1 MQVHHL
7 TTAILRITRRDFTAT
22 LVGVAMLSLG
32 CGDSTGPTTCCPDT
46 GGPPAGGPTTG
57 AIQVVVQTGGASR
70 DVDHDGYTMSI
81 DGGPDQVLAIQA
93 TVTIADLPAGNHL
106 VRLGDVASNC
116 SVGGTNP
123 RSVDV
128 VAGSNAAAPS
138 VVSFFVLCIQGTES
152 IQVSTATSGPDP
164 DPDGYSVTVS
174 GVIAGHLPPNGTLGI
189 PGIPQ
194 GQVLVGLSAVS
205 TNCVVDGDNPRMV
218 NVTSGP
224 AADVA
229 FVIRCLTPGALQ
241 VTTATTGVH
250 LDPNGYSLEIHV
262 QGSSSAVAQ
271 TAVPTNGTATVSGL
285 LPGNYLL
292 TLFDVAPNCD
302 VVVPGPRPATVIS
315 GSATPITLDISCVAP
330 GEFAYASIGGANTDI
345 YIISSDGTGAYRV
358 TSQPGSDV
366 DPAWSPD
373 GSRIAFTSE
382 RDGNREIY
390 VMNANGTNP
399 VRLTN
404 TLASDYRPAWSPDG
418 ARIAF
423 VSTRDGNPEIYVMSA
438 DGANPVRL
446 TTYAGY
452 DADPSWSP
460 DGGRIAFSSDR
471 DGSVGIW
478 VMNAD
483 GSGLTRLTTNI
494 GGDLQP
500 AWSPDGT
507 RIAFSRASAGNSD
520 IFVVNPDG
528 SGLKQLTHGIDNA
541 ADPSWSPN
549 GRKIVLAATPKSC
562 DPWWFDPCD
571 PYIVVVSSADGTSN
585 SLLTTFAFNPAW
597 RP

>member
-1 MQVHHL
+1 MRV
-7 TTAILRITRRDFTAT
+7 TTDHYAAASLGLAAV
-22 LVGVAMLSLG
+22 LALG
-32 CGDSTGPTTCCPDT
+32 CGDSTAPTI
-46 GGPPAGGPTTG
+46 GGAPGGPTTG
-57 AIQVVVQTGGASR
+57 AIKVVVETVGASS
-70 DVDHDGYTMSI
+70 DLDPDGYTMSI
-81 DGGPDQVLAIQA
+81 DGGPDQILTSQA
-93 TVTIADLPAGNHL
+93 SLTIADLPAGNHV
-106 VRLGDVASNC
+106 VRLGGVAPNC

-123 RSVDV
+123 RSVNV
-128 VAGSNAAAPS
+128 VPSWNAAAPS
-138 VVSFFVLCIQGTES
+138 PVSFVVSCAPSPGS

-164 DPDGYSVTVS
+164 DPDGYSVTVAE
-174 GVIAGHLPPNGTLGI
+174 VIAGHLPPNGTLGI
-189 PGIPQ
+189 TGIRQ

-205 TNCVVDGDNPRMV
+205 ANCVVDGDNPRLV

-224 AADVA
+224 AVDVA
-229 FVIRCLTPGALQ
+229 FVIRCVSPGAMQ

-250 LDPNGYSLEIHV
+250 PDPNGYSLEIRL
-262 QGSSSAVAQ
+262 QGSSSATL
-271 TAVPTNGTATVSGL
+271 TAVATNGTATVSGL

-302 VVVPGPRPATVIS
+302 VVVPGPRAVAVTS
-315 GSATPITLDISCVAP
+315 GSATPITFDISCVAP
-330 GEFAYASIGGANTDI
+330 GEFAYASIGGGNTDI
-345 YIISSDGTGAYRV
+345 YIISSDGTGNYRV
-358 TSQPGSDV
+358 TTQAGSDL

-418 ARIAF
+418 TRIAF
-423 VSTRDGNPEIYVMSA
+423 VSTRDGNPEIYVMGA
-438 DGANPVRL
+438 DGTSPVRL
-446 TTYAGY
+446 TSYTGY

-460 DGGRIAFSSDR
+460 DGRRIAFSSDR
-471 DGSVGIW
+471 NGSGGIW
-478 VMNAD
+478 VMNSD
-483 GSGLTRLTTNI
+483 GSGLTQLTSNI

-507 RIAFSRASAGNSD
+507 RIAFSRASTGNSD
-520 IFVVNPDG
+520 IFTVNPDG

-549 GRKIVLAATPKSC
+549 GRKIVLGSAPNSC
-562 DPWWFDPCD
+562 GYYDYYCD
-571 PYIVVVSSADGTSN
+571 PYIVVVSSADGTPYS
-585 SLLTTFAFNPAW
+585 SLTTFAFNPAW

>member
-1 MQVHHL
+1 MR
-7 TTAILRITRRDFTAT
+7 ATRHSLAAT
-22 LVGVAMLSLG
+22 LIGLATILTQG
-32 CGDSTGPTTCCPDT
+32 CGDSTAPTIGGAP
-46 GGPPAGGPTTG
+46 GGPPAGGATTG
-57 AIQVVVQTGGASR
+57 AIKVEVETAGASS

-81 DGGPDQVLAIQA
+81 DGGPDQVLPIQA
-93 TVTIADLPAGNHL
+93 SITIADLPAGNHL
-106 VRLGDVASNC
+106 VRLGGVASNC
-116 SVGGTNP
+116 SVGSTNP

-128 VAGSNAAAPS
+128 VANAAAPS
-138 VVSFFVLCIQGTES
+138 VVSFVVSCIATLGS
-152 IQVSTATSGPDP
+152 VQVSTATSGPDP
-164 DPDGYSVTVS
+164 DPDGYSVTVA
-174 GVIAGHLPPNGTLGI
+174 GVIAGHLAPNGTLGLT
-189 PGIPQ
+189 GVRQ

-205 TNCVVDGDNPRMV
+205 ANCVVDGDNPRMV

-224 AADVA
+224 AVDVA
-229 FVIRCLTPGALQ
+229 FVIRCVTPGALQ

-271 TAVPTNGTATVSGL
+271 TAVATNGTATVSGL

-302 VVVPGPRPATVIS
+302 VVVPGPRPATVTS

-330 GEFAYASIGGANTDI
+330 GEFAYASIGGANADI

-358 TSQPGSDV
+358 TTQPGSDV

-390 VMNANGTNP
+390 VMNSNGTNP
-399 VRLTN
+399 VRLTD

-423 VSTRDGNPEIYVMSA
+423 VSDRDGNAEIYVMNA
-438 DGANPVRL
+438 DGANPMRL
-446 TTYAGY
+446 TTNTAY
-452 DADPSWSP
+452 DADPTWSP
-460 DGGRIAFSSDR
+460 DGSRIAFSSDR
-471 DGSVGIW
+471 EGSGGIW

-483 GSGLTRLTTNI
+483 GSGLTRLTSNSR
-494 GGDLQP
+494 GDRQP

-507 RIAFSRASAGNSD
+507 TIAFSRVSTGNSD
-520 IFVVNPDG
+520 IFIVNVDG

-549 GRKIVLAATPKSC
+549 GRKIVLASTPNNC
-562 DPWWFDPCD
+562 DPWGFDPCD
-571 PYIVVVSSADGTSN
+571 PYIVVVSSADGASY

>member
-1 MQVHHL
+1 MRLHHL
-7 TTAILRITRRDFTAT
+7 TTAILRVTRRDFTAT

-32 CGDSTGPTTCCPDT
+32 CGDSTGPTTA
-46 GGPPAGGPTTG
+46 GPITGGPTTG
-57 AIQVVVQTGGASR
+57 AIKVVVETGGASS
-70 DVDHDGYTMSI
+70 DVDPDGYTMSI

-93 TVTIADLPAGNHL
+93 TATIADLPAGNHL
-106 VRLGDVASNC
+106 VLLGGVAANC

-123 RSVDV
+123 RSVNV
-128 VAGSNAAAPS
+128 VPSWNAAAPS
-138 VVSFFVLCIQGTES
+138 LVNFLVSCNAVPGS
-152 IQVSTATSGPDP
+152 IQVSTATSGPVP
-164 DPDGYSVTVS
+164 DPDGYSVTVA

-189 PGIPQ
+189 TGVRQ
-194 GQVLVGLSAVS
+194 GQVLVELGAVS
-205 TNCVVDGDNPRMV
+205 ANCVVDGVNPRLV

-229 FVIRCLTPGALQ
+229 FVIRCVSPGALQ

-250 LDPNGYSLEIHV
+250 PDLNGYTLEVRV
-262 QGSSSAVAQ
+262 QGASSATL
-271 TAVPTNGTATVSGL
+271 TAVATNGTATVFGL

-292 TLFDVAPNCD
+292 TLFDVAPNCE
-302 VVVPGPRPATVIS
+302 VVVPGPRLVAVAS
-315 GSATPITLDISCVAP
+315 GSATPITFDISCVAP
-330 GEFAYASIGGANTDI
+330 GEFAYASIGGASADI
-345 YIISSDGTGAYRV
+345 YIISSDGSGAYRV
-358 TSQPGSDV
+358 TTEPGSDV

-404 TLASDYRPAWSPDG
+404 ALASDYRPAWSPDG

-423 VSTRDGNPEIYVMSA
+423 VSTRDGNPEIYLMNA
-438 DGANPVRL
+438 DGTSPVRL
-446 TTYAGY
+446 TSYTGY
-452 DADPSWSP
+452 DADPTWSP
-460 DGGRIAFSSDR
+460 DGKRIAFSSDR
-471 DGSVGIW
+471 DGSGGIW

-483 GSGLTRLTTNI
+483 GSGPTRLTTNI

-507 RIAFSRASAGNSD
+507 RIAFSRVSTGNSD
-520 IFVVNPDG
+520 IFIVNADG
-528 SGLKQLTHGIDNA
+528 SSLTQLTHGIYNA

-549 GRKIVLAATPKSC
+549 GRKIVLGSSPTSPCGWYDYYC
-562 DPWWFDPCD
+562 DD
-571 PYIVVVSSADGTSN
+571 PYILVVSSADGTPYS
-585 SLLTTFAFNPAW
+585 SLTKFAFNPAW